1 MACKLR
7 WSPSRLPRDTGHT
20 GTGSSRGVRWPQPLC
35 GLPTSVLLFIHGVFL
50 PFSLVSDASVSL
62 AYVVSPCVRW
72 DPFPA

>member
-1 MACKLR
+1 MT
-7 WSPSRLPRDTGHT
+7 PDTQDSVMERGEECAGHF
-20 GTGSSRGVRWPQPLC
+20 VC

-72 DPFPA
+72 DPLPA